1 MLAKLTVN
9 LFREFPNPQ
18 PFVTYLNIYRVLPTM
33 AASVRVRSMC
43 EEEGSV
49 WHDGYITYLCVFAMF
64 VKGTGQEVTLIMVM

>member
-1 MLAKLTVN
+1 
-9 LFREFPNPQ
+9 
-18 PFVTYLNIYRVLPTM
+18 M

-49 WHDGYITYLCVFAMF
+49 WHDGYITYLCVYTMF